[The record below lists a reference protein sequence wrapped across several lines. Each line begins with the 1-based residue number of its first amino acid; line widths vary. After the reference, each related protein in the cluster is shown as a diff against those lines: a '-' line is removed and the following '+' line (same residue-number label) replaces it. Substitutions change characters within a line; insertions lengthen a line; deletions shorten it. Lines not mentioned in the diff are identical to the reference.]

1 MKTKII
7 GTSSYEDVAIGES
20 YIQECVISM
29 WDNAPQNAFVYFSSN
44 GCKMVLKKYTKTA
57 ERTYTSRVLAPSE
70 ITKDIRQQLVEKG
83 NVLYINE
90 ELCPECGAYIT
101 EKMSG
106 IKCSECDYWYCY

>member
-70 ITKDIRQQLVEKG
+70 IKKKGQKIAVRIISQFGEESTKVLQL
-83 NVLYINE
+83 
-90 ELCPECGAYIT
+90 
-101 EKMSG
+101 
-106 IKCSECDYWYCY
+106 